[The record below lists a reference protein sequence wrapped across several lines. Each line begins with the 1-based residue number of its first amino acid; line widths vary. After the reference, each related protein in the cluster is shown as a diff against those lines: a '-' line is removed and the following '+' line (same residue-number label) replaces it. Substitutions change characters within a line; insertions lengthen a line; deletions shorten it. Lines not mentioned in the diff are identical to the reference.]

1 MLQKD
6 KGLEIADFV
15 ATHSTNGLRMG
26 LTDSEYGSVMR
37 LICPNCDAEY
47 EVDASVIPEAGRDVQ
62 CSNCG
67 HAWFQLPPDVMAADE
82 AEDALFAPLPEEEDD
97 EAMPAPAPMPTS
109 TGSSLPGPGP
119 EAAAAR
125 AIDESVLSVL
135 REEAER
141 ETAARRSE
149 APQPIET
156 QTELG
161 LQPPAASD
169 AAARRIAAMK
179 GIEPPPVTEPPKPQA
194 RRDLLPEIDEI
205 NSTLRATTEP
215 RDGEAGAVAETLD
228 RPARRG
234 FRTGFLLTVLAAVIA
249 TVVYVMAPKLVEQ
262 FPGAGP
268 GLTAYVAKV
277 DAGRLWLDQTLR
289 SLSGQ
294 IRGITSDPG

>member
-1 MLQKD
+1 
-6 KGLEIADFV
+6 
-15 ATHSTNGLRMG
+15 
-26 LTDSEYGSVMR
+26 MR

-67 HAWFQLPPDVMAADE
+67 HAWFQLPPDVTAAAE
-82 AEDALFAPLPEEEDD
+82 AEDELFAPLPEDEDEEGLPTPL
-97 EAMPAPAPMPTS
+97 PA
-109 TGSSLPGPGP
+109 SLPTP
-119 EAAAAR
+119 EAAPAAR
-125 AIDESVLSVL
+125 SIDESVLSVL

-141 ETAARRSE
+141 ETAARKTE
-149 APQPIET
+149 TPQPIET

-161 LQPPAASD
+161 LQPPAAPD

-179 GIEPPPVTEPPKPQA
+179 GIETPPVVTEPAKPQA

-215 RDGEAGAVAETLD
+215 RDGEAGAVAETLGK
-228 RPARRG
+228 AGRRG

-249 TVVYVMAPKLVEQ
+249 AVVYVMAPKLSAQ
-262 FPGAGP
+262 FPAAGP
-268 GLTAYVAKV
+268 ALTGYVGKV

>member
-1 MLQKD
+1 
-6 KGLEIADFV
+6 
-15 ATHSTNGLRMG
+15 
-26 LTDSEYGSVMR
+26 MR

-67 HAWFQLPPDVMAADE
+67 HAWFQLPPDMTEAAE
-82 AEDALFAPLPEEEDD
+82 AEDELFAPLPEDED
-97 EAMPAPAPMPTS
+97 EA
-109 TGSSLPGPGP
+109 
-119 EAAAAR
+119 EAAALPPPGDEAAPPR

-141 ETAARRSE
+141 ESSARKAE
-149 APQPIET
+149 TPQPIET

-161 LQPPAASD
+161 LEQPTPPD

-179 GIEPPPVTEPPKPQA
+179 GIEPPPPEPAKPAA

-205 NSTLRATTEP
+205 NSTLRATSEP
-215 RDGEAGAVAETLD
+215 RDGEAGAVAETLGK
-228 RPARRG
+228 AGRRG
-234 FRTGFLLTVLAAVIA
+234 FRTGFLLTILAAVIA
-249 TVVYVMAPKLVEQ
+249 AVVYVMAPKLSEQ
-262 FPGAGP
+262 FPAAAPTLSG
-268 GLTAYVAKV
+268 YVTKV

-294 IRGITSDPG
+294 IRGITADPG

>member
-1 MLQKD
+1 
-6 KGLEIADFV
+6 
-15 ATHSTNGLRMG
+15 MG
-26 LTDSEYGSVMR
+26 LTESEYGSVMR

-67 HAWFQLPPDVMAADE
+67 HAWFQLPPDVTAAAE
-82 AEDALFAPLPEEEDD
+82 AEDELFAPLPEEED
-97 EAMPAPAPMPTS
+97 EEGPPAA
-109 TGSSLPGPGP
+109 LPEP
-119 EAAAAR
+119 EALPAR
-125 AIDESVLSVL
+125 SIDDSVLSVL

-141 ETAARRSE
+141 ETAARKSE
-149 APQPIET
+149 TPQPIET

-161 LQPPAASD
+161 LQPPAAPD

-179 GIEPPPVTEPPKPQA
+179 GIEVPPPVAEPAKPQA

-215 RDGEAGAVAETLD
+215 RDGEAGAVAETLGK
-228 RPARRG
+228 AGRRG
-234 FRTGFLLTVLAAVIA
+234 FRTGFLLTVLAAVLA
-249 TVVYVMAPKLVEQ
+249 AVVYVMAPKLAEQ

-268 GLTAYVAKV
+268 GLSAYVGKV
-277 DAGRLWLDQTLR
+277 DAGRLWLDETLR

>member
-1 MLQKD
+1 
-6 KGLEIADFV
+6 
-15 ATHSTNGLRMG
+15 
-26 LTDSEYGSVMR
+26 MR

-67 HAWFQLPPDVMAADE
+67 HAWFQLPPDVTAAAE
-82 AEDALFAPLPEEEDD
+82 AEDALFSPMPEEDD
-97 EAMPAPAPMPTS
+97 EELPPAPAPMP
-109 TGSSLPGPGP
+109 GPAPAIAAEGP
-119 EAAAAR
+119 AAR
-125 AIDESVLSVL
+125 SIDDSVLSVL

-141 ETAARRSE
+141 ETAARKSE

-161 LQPPAASD
+161 LQPPPAPD

-179 GIEPPPVTEPPKPQA
+179 GIETPPPMAEPAKPQA

-215 RDGEAGAVAETLD
+215 RDGEAGAVAETLGK
-228 RPARRG
+228 PGRRG
-234 FRTGFLLTVLAAVIA
+234 FRTGFLLTVLAAVVA
-249 TVVYVMAPKLVEQ
+249 TVVYVMAPKLSEQ

-268 GLTAYVAKV
+268 SLTAYVGKV
-277 DAGRLWLDQTLR
+277 DAGRLWLDETLR

>member
-1 MLQKD
+1 MLRKD

-15 ATHSTNGLRMG
+15 ATHSTDGP
-26 LTDSEYGSVMR
+26 TESEYGSVMR

-67 HAWFQLPPDVMAADE
+67 HAWFQLPPDVTAAAE
-82 AEDALFAPLPEEEDD
+82 AEDDLFAPLPEDDD
-97 EAMPAPAPMPTS
+97 EALPPVPMPGPAPAPGPA
-109 TGSSLPGPGP
+109 TGT
-119 EAAAAR
+119 EAPAAR
-125 AIDESVLSVL
+125 SIDESVLSVL

-141 ETAARRSE
+141 ETAARKSE
-149 APQPIET
+149 TPQPIET

-161 LQPPAASD
+161 LQPPAVPD

-179 GIEPPPVTEPPKPQA
+179 GIEAPLSVAAPAKPQA

-215 RDGEAGAVAETLD
+215 RDGEAGAVAETLGK
-228 RPARRG
+228 PGRRG
-234 FRTGFLLTVLAAVIA
+234 FRTGFLLTVLAAVLA
-249 TVVYVMAPKLVEQ
+249 TVVYVMAPKLTEQ

-268 GLTAYVAKV
+268 GLTAYVGKV